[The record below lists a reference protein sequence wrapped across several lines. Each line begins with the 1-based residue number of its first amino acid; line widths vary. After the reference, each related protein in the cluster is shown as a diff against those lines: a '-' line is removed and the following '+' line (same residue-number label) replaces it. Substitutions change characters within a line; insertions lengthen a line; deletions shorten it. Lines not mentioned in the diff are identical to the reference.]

1 MVAIKYLIKLWK
13 CGSAELLSTLTWES
27 ENVGNL
33 IKEVSKSL
41 PKNIRATIEE
51 INERENEKSC

>member
-27 ENVGNL
+27 QNVGDL